1 MRYNRQNRSGGPLV
15 FANVVSRCSVF
26 GTRGEETGRAGR
38 RHELRRY
45 RKSLVGCS
53 PCRAAPERLYSYI
66 RALLLFIILIFAPV
80 FNEREEERVR
90 EPCPLRHSSRVAY
103 HTPVKASRTRPL
115 STGKAVHTAH
125 APRPTRRD
133 ARRSHAAAT
142 RGAAQPRRHAPTR
155 RRGRCSSLSI
165 GRTCV
170 TINTVYT
177 EATH

>member
-142 RGAAQPRRHAPTR
+142 HWVRNQVSNIPEKIL
-155 RRGRCSSLSI
+155 GRSP
-165 GRTCV
+165 GV
-170 TINTVYT
+170 TSGP
-177 EATH
+177 

>member
-115 STGKAVHTAH
+115 STGKAVHTARATAH
-125 APRPTRRD
+125 TPRRATL
-133 ARRSHAAAT
+133 ARGSHPRGRAAAQA
-142 RGAAQPRRHAPTR
+142 RADAPTR
-155 RRGRCSSLSI
+155 SLQLALYRAYMCNYKHGI
-165 GRTCV
+165 
-170 TINTVYT
+170 
-177 EATH
+177 H

>member
-1 MRYNRQNRSGGPLV
+1 MSRYISMVTRYGSKRGGNYGSMGAV
-15 FANVVSRCSVF
+15 DF
-26 GTRGEETGRAGR
+26 GTRGGRDAGR

-115 STGKAVHTAH
+115 STGKAVHTARATAH
-125 APRPTRRD
+125 TPRRATL
-133 ARRSHAAAT
+133 ARGSHPRGRAAAQA
-142 RGAAQPRRHAPTR
+142 RADAPTR
-155 RRGRCSSLSI
+155 SLQLALYRAYMCNYKHGI
-165 GRTCV
+165 
-170 TINTVYT
+170 
-177 EATH
+177 H